1 VNFPFYPARPK
12 QGGALFPQ
20 LCEKMYGQDNDDWLV
35 QPKYNGWRALL
46 HAPTG
51 TMWNRHG
58 TKLSIA
64 KEFTEAIWWIN
75 NRRQKILDDGFER
88 MDEHELVTLIGEEA
102 DWYDVEALERRH
114 GIGQGSLIVLDLP
127 MSVATNGQR
136 SVALNEMF
144 IEAPLCIRAD
154 SYFSNNTALSASNY
168 LISEGPEL
176 WLELQQA
183 NKNLGCIFYEGVVTK
198 RVASLYPKQNR
209 SPSEETPDWI
219 KHRFTTK

>member
-1 VNFPFYPARPK
+1 MNHPFYPARPK

-35 QPKYNGWRALL
+35 QPKYNGWRAFL

-64 KEFTEAIWWIN
+64 KEFTEAIWCIN
-75 NRRQKILDDGFER
+75 NRRQKILADGFER
-88 MDEHELVTLIGEEA
+88 LEDHELVTLIGEEA

-127 MSVATNGQR
+127 MSVATQGQR
-136 SVALNEMF
+136 AVALNEMF
-144 IEAPLCIRAD
+144 CGAPMVTCLND
-154 SYFSNNTALSASNY
+154 TAYSAPSH
-168 LISEGPEL
+168 LICEGPQL